1 MIEFIN
7 DKMFFD
13 LDINI
18 YDIVSEIF
26 FEKIEIK
33 LDNDF
38 YVLFERLFYGK
49 GNDFFVF
56 INLFISGVLFFFI
69 ILLMISLLILM
80 LFNFFFK

>member
-1 MIEFIN
+1 MIELID

-56 INLFISGVLFFFI
+56 INLFISGVLFFFYYFI
-69 ILLMISLLILM
+69 NDEFI
-80 LFNFFFK
+80 NFDVI

>member
-1 MIEFIN
+1 MIELID

-26 FEKIEIK
+26 DEKIEIK

-49 GNDFFVF
+49 GKDFIGYLIKIFVY
-56 INLFISGVLFFFI
+56 
-69 ILLMISLLILM
+69 LMELW
-80 LFNFFFK
+80 